1 LIVLRP
7 RSTKIFFERLFT
19 EVEADSD
26 AAKRETRAD
35 WLSELRRRA
44 LALLR
49 TAEAGSPVS
58 SIRRYRAWVRAE
70 SAFNNSFYKSFRDPY
85 FAKDEHHGAA

>member
-1 LIVLRP
+1 
-7 RSTKIFFERLFT
+7 
-19 EVEADSD
+19 
-26 AAKRETRAD
+26 
-35 WLSELRRRA
+35 LRRRA